1 MSAITSTFDFVDIH
15 PGVPGM
21 AFAAK
26 AEGGGC
32 REVIGIKP
40 EAREYYDSFFSP
52 TGESQ
57 QAGRCDV
64 AVVGLPF
71 SMFAYCDGGDPAVS
85 EPIAVAAKVAKK
97 SSAILFRVP
106 WNSAR
111 RLGVDAD
118 EYRSAIEGTLGAKAW
133 EVTSAVSDCG
143 NDLFV
148 AAVARKKWNGRE
160 ALPMAF
166 PNPGRA
172 AQPSGPTDAAS
183 VLLERGYPQEFA
195 GVYVGKSRKLV
206 DGLVDIANARTA
218 VSSVKA
224 AIR

>member
-1 MSAITSTFDFVDIH
+1 MSDISSTFDFVDIH

-32 REVIGIKP
+32 REAIGVKSD
-40 EAREYYDSFFSP
+40 AREDYDTFFSP
-52 TGESQ
+52 TGEALQ
-57 QAGRCDV
+57 IGRCDV
-64 AVVGLPF
+64 VVVGLPF
-71 SMFAYCDGGDPAVS
+71 SMFAYCDGGDPAVAD
-85 EPIAVAAKVAKK
+85 PINIAAKTAKK

-106 WNSAR
+106 WSAAR

-160 ALPMAF
+160 ALPMSF
-166 PNPGRA
+166 PNSA
-172 AQPSGPTDAAS
+172 PSSEPTDAAS
-183 VLLERGYPQEFA
+183 VLLARGYPQAFA
-195 GVYVGKSRKLV
+195 SRYAGKSRKLV

>member
-1 MSAITSTFDFVDIH
+1 MSALPSTFDFVDIN

-40 EAREYYDSFFSP
+40 ETREHYEALFAPSRDV
-52 TGESQ
+52 Q
-57 QAGRCDV
+57 QANRCDLV
-64 AVVGLPF
+64 VVGLPF

-85 EPIAVAAKVAKK
+85 EPVAIAAKAAKK

-106 WNSAR
+106 WVQAR
-111 RLGVDAD
+111 RLRVDAD
-118 EYRSAIEGTLGAKAW
+118 EYRSAIEGWLGAKAW
-133 EVTSAVSDCG
+133 DVTSAVSDDG

-160 ALPMAF
+160 ALPMSF
-166 PNPGRA
+166 PSRA
-172 AQPSGPTDAAS
+172 RSSVPSDAAAFM
-183 VLLERGYPQEFA
+183 LARGYPQDFVSRYA
-195 GVYVGKSRKLV
+195 GLSQKLV
-206 DGLVDIANARTA
+206 DGIVDIANARTA

>member
-1 MSAITSTFDFVDIH
+1 MSAISSTFDFVDIH

-21 AFAAK
+21 AFAAQ

-40 EAREYYDSFFSP
+40 DARENYVSFFSP
-52 TGESQ
+52 TGEDQ
-57 QAGRCDV
+57 QHGRCDIV
-64 AVVGLPF
+64 LVGLPF

-85 EPIAVAAKVAKK
+85 EPIAVAAKAAKK

-106 WNSAR
+106 WGASR

-148 AAVARKKWNGRE
+148 AAVARKKWNGGE

-166 PNPGRA
+166 PNSA
-172 AQPSGPTDAAS
+172 SSSVSSDAAS

-195 GVYVGKSRKLV
+195 SRYAGKSRKLV